1 MPALPERDF
10 PAEPHVWTP
19 EPGRGSDAPFDR
31 FGHALLRDIRDRR
44 PPRDRLRLGI
54 ALFIAIAFHVALIVL
69 LRLEMRPR
77 YVAPEGEPRNAI
89 QVTFFEPPPQPAV
102 APAAPQIAP
111 PPPLAA
117 PPPPRVRVRIQPRN
131 PNAMT
136 ATIGP
141 PPPAL
146 HVYGKNGQVLLPPP
160 SSVAGTPDYKAPQP
174 QEPSLMDH
182 STPLPYQSTRF
193 DKDWAPSNESLG
205 TKAFRKAVDATTAEK
220 TIRLPGGMKVKCIA
234 SPLMLAFGC
243 GPQAPPPPPK
253 NDNDIRLSLP
263 PPVTLTGRKV
273 DAPAAPSTA
282 GFPAKA
288 STAPKPA
295 PAGSGR

>member
-1 MPALPERDF
+1 MPALPERDL

-19 EPGRGSDAPFDR
+19 ETGFDPDAPFDR
-31 FGHALLRDIRDRR
+31 FGHALLRDIRDRK
-44 PPRDRLRLGI
+44 PPPDRLRLGI
-54 ALFIAIAFHVALIVL
+54 ALFIAIAFQVGLVVL

-77 YVAPEGEPRNAI
+77 FVAPAIGDRSTAI
-89 QVTFFEPPPQPAV
+89 QVSFFEPPPQPSA

-111 PPPLAA
+111 PPPLAS
-117 PPPPRVRVRIQPRN
+117 PPRRVHIEPHR

-136 ATIGP
+136 ATLGP

-146 HVYGKNGQVLLPPP
+146 HVYGHNGQVLLPPP
-160 SSVAGTPDYKAPQP
+160 SSIATTPGYKAPQP
-174 QEPSLMDH
+174 QEPGLMKH
-182 STPLPYQSTRF
+182 TTPLPYQSTRF
-193 DKDWAPSNESLG
+193 NKDWAPENESLG
-205 TKAFRKAVDATTAEK
+205 AKAFRKAVDATTKEK
-220 TIRLPGGMKVKCIA
+220 TIRLPGGMKIKCAI
-234 SPLMLAFGC
+234 SPLLIAAGC
-243 GPQAPPPPPK
+243 GPLPPPPPPK

-263 PPVTLTGRKV
+263 PPVSLTGKKV

-295 PAGSGR
+295 DASH